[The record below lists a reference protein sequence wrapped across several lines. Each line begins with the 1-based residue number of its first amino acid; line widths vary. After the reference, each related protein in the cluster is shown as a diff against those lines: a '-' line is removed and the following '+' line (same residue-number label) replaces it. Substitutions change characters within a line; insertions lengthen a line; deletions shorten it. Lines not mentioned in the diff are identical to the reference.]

1 MVVLLAVMLVKLKA
15 VKMVGLRVYLMVGWL
30 AVRWVV
36 KSVEKKENRLVES
49 RDNTMDELRAV
60 N

>member
-1 MVVLLAVMLVKLKA
+1 
-15 VKMVGLRVYLMVGWL
+15 MVGWL